1 MITHT
6 TKKMLLRYIYS
17 AINILS
23 PSACL
28 LCEVIPAR
36 FPSPLC
42 RRCEQFISSG
52 IIPPYTRT
60 QYIQKV
66 WTCRFYKAAI
76 IKCVHQFKYRGK
88 TQMINVF
95 KKMFPEILTHETI
108 STYEVELVISVPL
121 HKKRLWERGYNQS
134 EIIAKK
140 ISKRYGLPFSSTNLI
155 KTKHTSSQM
164 TLSKKLR
171 LNNLADS
178 FSVRNATAVKDKK
191 ILLVDDVMTTGATLN
206 TCAGEL
212 LKAGAKE
219 IFAFTLAKTE

>member
-1 MITHT
+1 
-6 TKKMLLRYIYS
+6 
-17 AINILS
+17 
-23 PSACL
+23 
-28 LCEVIPAR
+28 
-36 FPSPLC
+36 
-42 RRCEQFISSG
+42 
-52 IIPPYTRT
+52 
-60 QYIQKV
+60 
-66 WTCRFYKAAI
+66 
-76 IKCVHQFKYRGK
+76 
-88 TQMINVF
+88 MINVF
-95 KKMFPEILTHETI
+95 KKMFPEILTHETS